1 MFFAFWNLQAQQKPE
16 NFISHKVKKR
26 ETIFGITRSYNITE
40 KQLIE
45 YNPLLEKVG
54 LRKRML
60 LRIPVYNQ
68 QIKELVVPE
77 LTIEDEST
85 QKYIVKS
92 KETKWRIAYNFKITI
107 SELEALN
114 PKIKEGLKAGQQILV
129 PVATSLTVSQSWN
142 SNYNYYR
149 VRPMDG
155 YYRIEKK
162 IGVTQL
168 VLDSLNP
175 QLSELGLQA
184 GMVLRVPGEA
194 KGEFRIDNDLLV
206 EKLSLLDSINEFKA
220 VNLSVLL
227 PFKANE
233 IEYDSIE
240 DTQRLLQNRNLHTI
254 SAEFYSGVLLAADT
268 LSKIGIQVKLNIF
281 DTENSVS
288 RLNQIINTNDLSESD
303 AIIGPLIP
311 SNYDFL
317 SSKSKLMKTPKIA
330 PLSTNSV
337 SMRNAVFQSVTSKDF
352 LRKRMIDYLDRT
364 LNREDNI
371 VLVVDSINRPVE
383 RQLLKLFPKSTILRP
398 EKNNYLM
405 PELIDSLLVDSL
417 PNRVILES
425 QDFSLILSVSSQ
437 MSAQQSDLREVQ
449 LFTTYRGNAYEN
461 MSLSRKQLGDLNF
474 TYTAGSLPQRL
485 GTYND
490 FQNRYINAFG
500 KPPSRTAIRA
510 YDLMMDLVLR
520 FAYTGDLEKID
531 TVGEMDYEENRF
543 LYQKQKSSFIN
554 IGYFLLQ
561 HRGLDIVELKKYN

>member
-1 MFFAFWNLQAQQKPE
+1 M
-16 NFISHKVKKR
+16 
-26 ETIFGITRSYNITE
+26 
-40 KQLIE
+40 
-45 YNPLLEKVG
+45 
-54 LRKRML
+54 
-60 LRIPVYNQ
+60 
-68 QIKELVVPE
+68 
-77 LTIEDEST
+77 IEDKST
-85 QKYIVKS
+85 QTYIVKS

-129 PVATSLTVSQSWN
+129 PVSTSLTVSQSWN

-206 EKLSLLDSINEFKA
+206 EKLSLLDSINKFKA
-220 VNLSVLL
+220 VKLSILL

-268 LSKIGIQVKLNIF
+268 LSKIGIKVKLNVF

-371 VLVVDSINRPVE
+371 VLGSRGSYSAGIHLPYWKQMVDPFDPSKGFSENL
-383 RQLLKLFPKSTILRP
+383 QKTKAST
-398 EKNNYLM
+398 
-405 PELIDSLLVDSL
+405 
-417 PNRVILES
+417 
-425 QDFSLILSVSSQ
+425 
-437 MSAQQSDLREVQ
+437 
-449 LFTTYRGNAYEN
+449 
-461 MSLSRKQLGDLNF
+461 
-474 TYTAGSLPQRL
+474 
-485 GTYND
+485 
-490 FQNRYINAFG
+490 
-500 KPPSRTAIRA
+500 
-510 YDLMMDLVLR
+510 
-520 FAYTGDLEKID
+520 
-531 TVGEMDYEENRF
+531 
-543 LYQKQKSSFIN
+543 
-554 IGYFLLQ
+554 
-561 HRGLDIVELKKYN
+561 